1 MTSGFIEEDQITN
14 PHDHLDTCGE
24 FGQIY
29 SLPADSSHSSYF
41 LLSYFLPAT
50 KSPQTR
56 LPWKVLRPYRF
67 RKIYLKPIQKKNL
80 REGLVFFTDVSS
92 SKPICKLL
100 RNLTN
105 KLIIA
110 QNIHTVCRCRHFS
123 YCLDSW
129 NNYSV

>member
-1 MTSGFIEEDQITN
+1 MVSLKRTRLLILMITSI
-14 PHDHLDTCGE
+14 HVV
-24 FGQIY
+24 
-29 SLPADSSHSSYF
+29 SLGRYIACQQTLRHSSYF
-41 LLSYFLPAT
+41 LFSYFLPAT

-129 NNYSV
+129 NTYSV